1 MTALSEIRAPLEQ
14 EGTKAVVRK
23 WLKAVGQAVRADE
36 PVVELE
42 TDKVAVEVAAETDGV
57 LTEIVVAAGAD
68 AAPGALLGRLEPIG
82 VARPAHAPNPE
93 TQSAAAQDRLGW
105 PMRPPRRRMAAFDPD
120 LKLSPSVRRL
130 LAEADMDPAG
140 LKGCGRDGRLTRQD
154 IENELHRRGK
164 SAAQGPA
171 AAPAVPGARV
181 EAPSPRRSG
190 GAGVRA
196 IAHDSMRRRIAEHMV
211 QSVSTAP
218 HVTAVFEADF
228 TAVAAH
234 RALSKPDFARRG
246 ANLTY
251 TAYLVAAA
259 AQAMQAAPS
268 VNSRWFEDRL
278 EVYDDVNIGVGTALG
293 DKGLVVPVIHH
304 AQTLSLFEIAQRLQD
319 LTERARADKLAP
331 ADVRDGTFSISN
343 HGVSGSLI
351 AAPIII
357 AQPQSAILGVGKL
370 EKRVVVREVAGRHD
384 PGPPDGLRL
393 PDHRPPGGGRPPD
406 QRLAHPLRRRRGKL
420 ALRRHVAGRVWFS
433 CSRRNSFSLAA
444 AQKDRFSPNL
454 IGE

>member
-1 MTALSEIRAPLEQ
+1 MTVLSEIRAPIEQ

-36 PVVELE
+36 AVVELE

-82 VARPAHAPNPE
+82 VARPAHAPKPE
-93 TQSAAAQDRLGW
+93 SQLAAAQDKLGW

-130 LAEADMDPAG
+130 LSEADIDPTG
-140 LKGCGRDGRLTRQD
+140 LKGSGRDGRLTRQD

-164 SAAQGPA
+164 SAA
-171 AAPAVPGARV
+171 AAPAPAEARV
-181 EAPSPRRSG
+181 EAPGPGRSG
-190 GAGVRA
+190 AAGVHA

-234 RALSKPDFARRG
+234 RARSKSDFERRG
-246 ANLTY
+246 TKLTY

-259 AQAMQAAPS
+259 AQAMQAAPT

-278 EVYDDVNIGVGTALG
+278 EVYDDANIGVGTALG
-293 DKGLVVPVIHH
+293 DKGLVVPVIRR

-370 EKRVVVREVAGRHD
+370 EKRVVVREVAGADVIQVR
-384 PGPPDGLRL
+384 PMAYVSLTI
-393 PDHRPPGGGRPPD
+393 DHRVVD
-406 QRLAHPLRRRRGKL
+406 AHQTNAWLT
-420 ALRRHVAGRVWFS
+420 
-433 CSRRNSFSLAA
+433 
-444 AQKDRFSPNL
+444 RFVEVVESWR
-454 IGE
+454 